1 MTCAVLSVAA
11 HALAVT
17 LMPPLERPAH
27 TLQPGAKAGARPLAW
42 HMRIEPAPRPSVTT
56 AGLASSTQATHT
68 TPPLAAETQTPTET
82 ASPDTTWPDSLP
94 DVIDTPETQPEPLPE
109 VPVQAS
115 MEAVPSDQP
124 IGAGLA
130 DIEGNSEYIPRPQLS
145 VPPVAQAPLI
155 LAAPEGQF
163 EPQRITGILS
173 LYIDE
178 NGRVHHVLAHGERMP
193 TPFEEAARQAFMAM
207 TFRPGQLNGQA
218 VKSRIRVEVVFD
230 NTPLTTDTT
239 QP

>member
-27 TLQPGAKAGARPLAW
+27 TIQPGAKAGARPMAW
-42 HMRIEPAPRPSVTT
+42 HLRVESAPISNAQGTHAAPS
-56 AGLASSTQATHT
+56 LATETQA
-68 TPPLAAETQTPTET
+68 PTET
-82 ASPDTTWPDSLP
+82 ASLDATSPDSP
-94 DVIDTPETQPEPLPE
+94 ADVVDTPQAQPEALSEPHVETTL
-109 VPVQAS
+109 
-115 MEAVPSDQP
+115 EAAPSDQP
-124 IGAGLA
+124 VGTGLA

-163 EPQRITGILS
+163 EPQRIAGILS

-178 NGRVHHVLAHGERMP
+178 SGQVHHVLAHGERMP
-193 TPFEEAARQAFMAM
+193 APFEEAARQAFMAM

-230 NTPLTTDTT
+230 DTPLTSDTP